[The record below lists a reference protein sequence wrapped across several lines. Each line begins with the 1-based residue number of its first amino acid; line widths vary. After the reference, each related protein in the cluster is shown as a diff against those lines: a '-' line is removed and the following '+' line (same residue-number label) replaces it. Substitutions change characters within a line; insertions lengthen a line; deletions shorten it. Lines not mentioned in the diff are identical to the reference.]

1 MIQNNDI
8 LRLKLFFFFFFKIS
22 VVPPHGM
29 TQFPCISGR
38 ISGRML
44 KVKFRPVK
52 HKIYKF

>member
-8 LRLKLFFFFFFKIS
+8 LRLNFFFFFQIS

-44 KVKFRPVK
+44 KAKFRPVK